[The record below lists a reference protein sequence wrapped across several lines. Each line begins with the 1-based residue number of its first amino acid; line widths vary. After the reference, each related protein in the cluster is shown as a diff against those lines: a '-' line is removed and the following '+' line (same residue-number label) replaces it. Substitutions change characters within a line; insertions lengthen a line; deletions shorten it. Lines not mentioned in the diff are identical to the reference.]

1 MRASELLFAY
11 TSRSRAVSARI
22 SVATDALLPASGQ
35 SDPGGVSRETFSPI
49 KRLRSHSQI
58 WLTSR
63 CMVLSLSFSGHWLW
77 LDSLRQ

>member
-49 KRLRSHSQI
+49 NKVTQP
-58 WLTSR
+58 
-63 CMVLSLSFSGHWLW
+63 
-77 LDSLRQ
+77 